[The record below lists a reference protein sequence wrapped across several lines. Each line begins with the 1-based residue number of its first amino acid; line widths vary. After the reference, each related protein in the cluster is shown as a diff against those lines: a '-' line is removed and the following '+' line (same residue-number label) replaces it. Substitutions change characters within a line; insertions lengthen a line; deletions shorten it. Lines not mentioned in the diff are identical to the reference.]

1 MEAGYNHVPCR
12 VSSYSSGDKQGI
24 GGWAKLNKST
34 PFSTFEILA
43 SKGRTTERPFLWRTL

>member
-12 VSSYSSGDKQGI
+12 VSSFSSGDKQGI

-43 SKGRTTERPFLWRTL
+43 SKGRTTGRPFLWRTL